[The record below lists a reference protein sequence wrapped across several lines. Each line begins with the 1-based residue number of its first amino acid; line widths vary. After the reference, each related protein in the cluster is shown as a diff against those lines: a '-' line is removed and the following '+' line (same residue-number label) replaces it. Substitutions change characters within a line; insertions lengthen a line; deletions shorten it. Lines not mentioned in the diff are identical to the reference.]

1 MLLQDN
7 FLNLYRGL
15 DPKPEPEPEPGPE
28 PEQLDEI
35 IIDIDGNSKGS
46 QTDEHI
52 VIDIQDEGEDESSN
66 DDLFKEEKEI
76 KDFLDKI
83 E

>member
-1 MLLQDN
+1 MNQIQEQ
-7 FLNLYRGL
+7 YE
-15 DPKPEPEPEPGPE
+15 KHYTEPEPE
-28 PEQLDEI
+28 QIDKI
-35 IIDIDGNSKGS
+35 VIDIDENSKES

-52 VIDIQDEGEDESSN
+52 IIDIQDGNDEEQSSQN
-66 DDLFKEEKEI
+66 DFFKEEKEI